1 MITLR
6 VGNQNIISCWLDQ
19 LFCSTLVDNVKR
31 IGGFEESHVAVKGV
45 MRQVEIA
52 PKYICCKFDDM
63 TSEPIEAWQNFEDNI
78 PILGEH
84 EQLEAGTSKSED

>member
-1 MITLR
+1 M
-6 VGNQNIISCWLDQ
+6 
-19 LFCSTLVDNVKR
+19 
-31 IGGFEESHVAVKGV
+31 SHAAIMGI

>member
-1 MITLR
+1 MGI
-6 VGNQNIISCWLDQ
+6 
-19 LFCSTLVDNVKR
+19 
-31 IGGFEESHVAVKGV
+31 

>member
-1 MITLR
+1 
-6 VGNQNIISCWLDQ
+6 
-19 LFCSTLVDNVKR
+19 
-31 IGGFEESHVAVKGV
+31 